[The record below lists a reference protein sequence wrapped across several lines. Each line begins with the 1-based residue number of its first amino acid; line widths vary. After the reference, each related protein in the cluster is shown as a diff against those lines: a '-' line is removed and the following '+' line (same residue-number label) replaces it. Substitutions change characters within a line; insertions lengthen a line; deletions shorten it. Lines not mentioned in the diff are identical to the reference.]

1 MDIKAVIMLGG
12 KRAGVQL
19 GTGEPLSEP
28 LLTEIGSNKLGKKE
42 PLELYSIFERREIKL
57 GLLSIVFSIHH
68 SRHEARTEEDA

>member
-1 MDIKAVIMLGG
+1 MLGG
-12 KRAGVQL
+12 KQAGVQL

-57 GLLSIVFSIHH
+57 GLLGIVFSIHH
-68 SRHEARTEEDA
+68 LRHKARTEEDA